1 LRNAAGKKPMSHKVI
16 VILAGLAVLLQACDS
31 AQDQP
36 ATAVSES
43 TSNPT
48 SVAPRTPAPTNAR
61 VFFVTPANGE
71 TVSSPVLVKF
81 GLEGLNVAPAGT
93 YEPETGHHHLLI
105 DTQLPVVNLPVPA
118 DENHIHFGKGQ
129 TETMVEL
136 SPGSHTL
143 QLLVGDGNHV
153 PHQPPVTS
161 EAITI
166 TVE

>member
-1 LRNAAGKKPMSHKVI
+1 MQLEKIMSHRVI
-16 VILAGLAVLLQACDS
+16 VILAGLAVLLQACES
-31 AQDQP
+31 AQDEP
-36 ATAVSES
+36 TTPVSGS
-43 TSNPT
+43 TGNTT

-81 GLEGLNVAPAGT
+81 GLEGLVVAPAGT
-93 YEPETGHHHLLI
+93 YEPKTGHHHLLI
-105 DTQLPVVNLPVPA
+105 DTQLPPVDLPIPA
-118 DENHIHFGKGQ
+118 DENHVHFGKGQ
-129 TETMVEL
+129 TETLIEL

-153 PHQPPVTS
+153 PHQQPVAS
-161 EAITI
+161 ETIAI